1 MPLFMVLDGRLLVQ
15 LFRVCPP
22 QFSGVSGSRLDVG
35 ALTQSSPDLCEL
47 DVLLIDMASLTSTGM
62 PICVMSTNI
71 HRVTRFAAFCS
82 SVCARA
88 VCEWLG
94 RGR

>member
-1 MPLFMVLDGRLLVQ
+1 MVWLR
-15 LFRVCPP
+15 C
-22 QFSGVSGSRLDVG
+22 GVAVFWLCS
-35 ALTQSSPDLCEL
+35 DLCGL
-47 DVLLIDMASLTSTGM
+47 DVLLIDMTSLTSTGM

-82 SVCARA
+82 SVCAEA

>member
-1 MPLFMVLDGRLLVQ
+1 MVACLCSSSEFARHSFQEFQVRDWA
-15 LFRVCPP
+15 F
-22 QFSGVSGSRLDVG
+22 G
-35 ALTQSSPDLCEL
+35 ALTHSSPDLCGL
-47 DVLLIDMASLTSTGM
+47 DVLLIDMTSLASTGM

-82 SVCARA
+82 SVCAEA

>member
-1 MPLFMVLDGRLLVQ
+1 MVLDGRLLVQ

-35 ALTQSSPDLCEL
+35 ALAQSSPDLCEL
-47 DVLLIDMASLTSTGM
+47 DVLLIDMASLTVGVVVVVVVVAVVVVVF
-62 PICVMSTNI
+62 I
-71 HRVTRFAAFCS
+71 RVTRFAAFCS